1 MAFIKLN
8 SCLACDSKKLS
19 TVLNLNK
26 QPLANSFLKRKT
38 QKQKKY
44 ELKVNACLKCN
55 HLQLSIAV
63 SPNIIYKNYDYVS
76 GTTNTYK
83 NYMKKFYN
91 FCIKNLNKKN
101 NKNILDIGCND
112 GSQLDIFKKN
122 KFKTFGVDPAKNI
135 FRISSK
141 KHNILCEFFNSETVE
156 KLNQKFDLIIM
167 QNSFAHNPNPL
178 ELLKNIKKL
187 MHEESSLIIQTSQ
200 ADMCKNSEF
209 DTVYHEHINFF
220 NINSMNE
227 LTKRANL
234 KLCNVEKNPIHGSSY
249 LFVIKNFSKKNKIK
263 KLIHKEKYLNIRF
276 YRKWGNNCLRVVKDI
291 KRKFK
296 KISKN
301 KYIIGYG
308 AAAKANTFLNF
319 SNIKLKY
326 IIDDNEFK
334 QNKFCPGSKILI
346 KSIKFL
352 KEIKRDIYVM
362 PLAWNFYFEIKEKVK
377 NIRPNNEDKFILCFP
392 KFKIL

>member
-1 MAFIKLN
+1 
-8 SCLACDSKKLS
+8 
-19 TVLNLNK
+19 
-26 QPLANSFLKRKT
+26 
-38 QKQKKY
+38 
-44 ELKVNACLKCN
+44 
-55 HLQLSIAV
+55 
-63 SPNIIYKNYDYVS
+63 
-76 GTTNTYK
+76 
-83 NYMKKFYN
+83 
-91 FCIKNLNKKN
+91 
-101 NKNILDIGCND
+101 
-112 GSQLDIFKKN
+112 
-122 KFKTFGVDPAKNI
+122 
-135 FRISSK
+135 
-141 KHNILCEFFNSETVE
+141 
-156 KLNQKFDLIIM
+156 M

-234 KLCNVEKNPIHGSSY
+234 KLWNVEKNPIHGSSY

-296 KISKN
+296 RINKN
-301 KYIIGYG
+301 QYIIGYG

-326 IIDDNEFK
+326 IIDDNKFK